1 MLGGSV
7 LVAVGLVIMAWAK
20 EFVGIFVSSETEEGA
35 ASASSATIVVAVLS
49 IYAVDFAINAVQS
62 CCRSLIVDTLPI
74 PKQQAGSAWASRMV
88 AIGHLVGYAAG
99 TLDLV
104 GIFGKSMGETQFK
117 KLVIL
122 AVIMLLLTVGITSW
136 AVTERVLVK
145 GRGTENKSSPITI
158 AKKIISTTMNL
169 PPRIQAICWA
179 QFWAWIGW
187 FPFLFYSSTWV
198 GETYYRYDT
207 PAHVD
212 VSESEDSLG
221 DIGRIGSMALV
232 VFSMVTFASAFLLPF
247 FVRSPE
253 EKNYNQ
259 RPPRSL
265 EKIVEW
271 VNSNKPDLL
280 TAWFLGHFMFSG
292 AMILAPFA
300 ASFRFATVLV
310 AFCGIPWVLGSW
322 APYTFLGVEVN
333 RLSSTITGPGSYRR
347 LSMTPSVNSTNSN
360 REEILMHLNHGADEP
375 DIASTGELSG
385 IYFGILNIYTTL
397 PQFVSTFQTSPS
409 LPHS

>member
-1 MLGGSV
+1 M
-7 LVAVGLVIMAWAK
+7 LVAIGLVIMAWAK
-20 EFVGIFVSSETEEGA
+20 EFVSIFVNSKTEEA
-35 ASASSATIVVAVLS
+35 AARASSATIVVAVLS

-122 AVIMLLLTVGITSW
+122 AVLMLLLTVGITSW

-158 AKKIISTTMNL
+158 AKKIISTTANL

-198 GETYYRYDT
+198 GETYFRYDT
-207 PAHVD
+207 PANVD
-212 VSESEDSLG
+212 VADSEDSLG

-253 EKNYNQ
+253 EKNHNQ
-259 RPPRSL
+259 RPPRS
-265 EKIVEW
+265 IARAVEW
-271 VNSNKPDLL
+271 ISKNKPDLL

-310 AFCGIPWVLGSW
+310 AFCG
-322 APYTFLGVEVN
+322 
-333 RLSSTITGPGSYRR
+333 
-347 LSMTPSVNSTNSN
+347 M
-360 REEILMHLNHGADEP
+360 
-375 DIASTGELSG
+375 
-385 IYFGILNIYTTL
+385 
-397 PQFVSTFQTSPS
+397 
-409 LPHS
+409 